1 MEKWLALAL
10 HFAKEDDQNSIWRE
24 TQFILPELFTC
35 TTLED
40 EVEKN
45 SFNKREKK
53 RVRFMG
59 VTESKLAAAVQYKI
73 Y

>member
-10 HFAKEDDQNSIWRE
+10 HFAKEDDQKSIRCE
-24 TQFILPELFTC
+24 TRFILPELFTC
-35 TTLED
+35 TILED

-45 SFNKREKK
+45 SLNKREKK

-59 VTESKLAAAVQYKI
+59 VTESKLFAAVQYKI